1 MKEMILLIL
10 GFALVDLYAASTLFC
25 TTPLL
30 GQEKAER
37 KLLALGL
44 SVAVLTVIAALLLT
58 LLRGLVPSY
67 LLVLAGAAL
76 ALVLAYV
83 LRLVARKPMGLW
95 LGLIALNTAGL
106 SLGLLRV
113 DTASIPSRILTA
125 LGVGLGFAAALFLLD
140 GVQNRLEPE
149 HMPKA
154 FRGLPIQLL
163 VAGIL
168 ALALTAF
175 PIG

>member
-10 GFALVDLYAASTLFC
+10 GFAVVDLYAASTLLSAA
-25 TTPLL
+25 PLL
-30 GQEKAER
+30 GHEKAER

-44 SVAVLTVIAALLLT
+44 SVTVLTVIAALLLS
-58 LLRGLVPSY
+58 LLRDLVPSY
-67 LLVLAGAAL
+67 LLVLTGAVL
-76 ALVLAYV
+76 ALVLAYL
-83 LRLVARKPMGLW
+83 LRLVTRKPMGLW
-95 LGLIALNTAGL
+95 LGLSALNTAGL

-113 DTASIPSRILTA
+113 ETESIPSLILTA
-125 LGVGLGFAAALFLLD
+125 LGLGLGFTAALFLLD

>member
-10 GFALVDLYAASTLFC
+10 GFALVDLYAASTLLC

-95 LGLIALNTAGL
+95 LGLIALNIAGL

-113 DTASIPSRILTA
+113 ETESTLSLILTA

>member
-10 GFALVDLYAASTLFC
+10 GFALVDLYAAATLLGA
-25 TTPLL
+25 TPIL

-58 LLRGLVPSY
+58 LLRDLVPSY
-67 LLVLAGAAL
+67 LLVLAGAVL
-76 ALVLAYV
+76 ALVLACV
-83 LRLVARKPMGLW
+83 VRLVTRKPMGLW

-113 DTASIPSRILTA
+113 ETESTLSLILTA